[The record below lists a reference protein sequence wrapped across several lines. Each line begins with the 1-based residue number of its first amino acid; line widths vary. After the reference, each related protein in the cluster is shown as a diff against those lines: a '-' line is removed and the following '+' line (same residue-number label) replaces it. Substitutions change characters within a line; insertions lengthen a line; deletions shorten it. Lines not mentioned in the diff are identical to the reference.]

1 MGRNVGRRNVREWL
15 NSQVLYWPSGTSI
28 RIYWRYALCIRSIW
42 GSCSCATV
50 LQWCSYAT
58 AWHFWHTSSGCFI
71 VDIPSYVF
79 FVYMPIRNLLLDT
92 GAFGDPALPLQQ
104 RLDTAYKEF
113 TAWLR
118 QHKIQCSQ
126 SHFTNGMVFGIE
138 EIPVCF
144 ATDNFWFFGEGFS
157 LQFLPSNFLG
167 HGLR

>member
-1 MGRNVGRRNVREWL
+1 MIKFSGPLLALWNFHPDLLKICSMHTL
-15 NSQVLYWPSGTSI
+15 NLGQLFVCNGAAMMLVCYGLTFLTHFFRVLYCGHTF
-28 RIYWRYALCIRSIW
+28 LC
-42 GSCSCATV
+42 
-50 LQWCSYAT
+50 
-58 AWHFWHTSSGCFI
+58 
-71 VDIPSYVF
+71 F

-126 SHFTNGMVFGIE
+126 SHFMNGMVFGIE

-144 ATDNFWFFGEGFS
+144 ATDNF
-157 LQFLPSNFLG
+157 
-167 HGLR
+167 

>member
-1 MGRNVGRRNVREWL
+1 MLYAYAQFGAAVRVQRCCNDARML
-15 NSQVLYWPSGTSI
+15 RLDISDTLLQG
-28 RIYWRYALCIRSIW
+28 ALLW
-42 GSCSCATV
+42 TY
-50 LQWCSYAT
+50 LLM
-58 AWHFWHTSSGCFI
+58 
-71 VDIPSYVF
+71 F

-126 SHFTNGMVFGIE
+126 SHFMNGMVFGIE

-144 ATDNFWFFGEGFS
+144 ATDNF
-157 LQFLPSNFLG
+157 
-167 HGLR
+167 